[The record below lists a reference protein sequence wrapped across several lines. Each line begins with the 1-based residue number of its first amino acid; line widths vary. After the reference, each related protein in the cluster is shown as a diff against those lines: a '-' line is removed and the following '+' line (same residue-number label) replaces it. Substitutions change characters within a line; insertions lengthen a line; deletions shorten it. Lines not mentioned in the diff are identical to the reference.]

1 MSKTRKLTISALVM
15 AIYIVLLYA
24 TAGISFGAYQV
35 RIATAFYALS
45 YIFPFLVVPMGLA
58 NFIANMF
65 GGLGLVDMV
74 GGFVVGVITTGLIVL
89 IRKYNITSWAVIV
102 PIIAVPG
109 LLVPAW
115 LSYLLGIPYWAL
127 VLNVSIGQIAPAIV
141 GAVIIRALEPKLRA
155 LPMMG
160 LFK

>member
-1 MSKTRKLTISALVM
+1 
-15 AIYIVLLYA
+15 
-24 TAGISFGAYQV
+24 
-35 RIATAFYALS
+35 
-45 YIFPFLVVPMGLA
+45 
-58 NFIANMF
+58 
-65 GGLGLVDMV
+65 
-74 GGFVVGVITTGLIVL
+74 
-89 IRKYNITSWAVIV
+89 
-102 PIIAVPG
+102 AVPG